1 MPDQDLPPLPEDT
14 EVTWGNFRQRR
25 PTYDAVK
32 NTVCSWGRYN
42 SRQFAGIPRESDV
55 DFEDRLYRSYVEVCG
70 HVDKIIRAPTA
81 QASLCYMSAM
91 TVMGAGFASRLR
103 PGGVPWQASLGPQ
116 HVYEGFAAIVAGRYR
131 QSRETEEGDTGM
143 TEVAETAERF
153 SGDDVPPSSREIDAS
168 RDHHNRVALI

>member
-1 MPDQDLPPLPEDT
+1 MPDQDLPPLPEDP

-25 PTYDAVK
+25 PTYDEVK

-42 SRQFAGIPRESDV
+42 SRAFAGIPRESDV
-55 DFEDRLYRSYVEVCG
+55 DFEDRLYRSYLDVCN
-70 HVDKIIRAPTA
+70 HVDDIIRDPTDP
-81 QASLCYMSAM
+81 ASLCYMAAM
-91 TVMGAGFASRLR
+91 TVMGAGFAGRIR

-143 TEVAETAERF
+143 TEVAEIAERF
-153 SGDDVPPSSREIDAS
+153 STTTFPLPAGRSMPPVIIKSG
-168 RDHHNRVALI
+168 L